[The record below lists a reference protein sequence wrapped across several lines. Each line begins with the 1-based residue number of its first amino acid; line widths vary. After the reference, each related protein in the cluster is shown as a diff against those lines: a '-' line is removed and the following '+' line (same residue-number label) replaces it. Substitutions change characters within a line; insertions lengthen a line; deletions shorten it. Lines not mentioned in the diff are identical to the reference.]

1 MTKVAFKTIELD
13 EERSECDKNDYV
25 DEEDKRGKL
34 LQMIANVAN
43 HEWVVCEKS
52 IIHKTSNS
60 GCGQPFAQIIAF
72 SKPNLDIK

>member
-1 MTKVAFKTIELD
+1 MIAIVAKPRNTEMKNIRIQKTQNTLYPQ
-13 EERSECDKNDYV
+13 NPDYV

-43 HEWVVCEKS
+43 HEWVACEKS

-60 GCGQPFAQIIAF
+60 G
-72 SKPNLDIK
+72 